1 MRFENVA
8 IPAGMAWSSPFA
20 KRQGSLAE
28 MSSLDLAADVTSRA
42 LAARQVEPGQIAALV
57 VRVTD

>member
-20 KRQGSLAE
+20 KWQGSLAE
-28 MSSLDLAADVTSRA
+28 MSSLDLAGDT
-42 LAARQVEPGQIAALV
+42 GAALV